1 VTRETPDPDLLA
13 RAWTHS
19 ERASARAGV
28 DVRALE
34 TDDELDEAR
43 YVWDTTWPG
52 QPGGTEITLHLLRT
66 LLHTGAYVSGA
77 YVGHEIIGACL
88 GLVARGE
95 DEDGRWHTH
104 LHSHVAAALPGRG
117 DRGLGTALKVHQ
129 RAWAL
134 DRGYDRIEWTFDPLV
149 RRNAR
154 LNLVKLGGVAV
165 RYYENFY
172 GDMLDGINVGD
183 ASDRFIL
190 RWDLASERVETA
202 LDGTPVPPSR
212 DELLSVGAEQ
222 AVSVDDEGAPV
233 VRDVGSPVR
242 LVALPEDIVAVRGSD
257 LARAKQWRQA
267 VRAAVAPVVNAG
279 GRVVSLTAEGDYV
292 VEVGT

>member
-1 VTRETPDPDLLA
+1 MTREPVDPELLA
-13 RAWTHS
+13 RAWGHS
-19 ERASARAGV
+19 DRASARAGV
-28 DVRALE
+28 VVRALE
-34 TDDELDEAR
+34 SEEELEAAR

-77 YVGHEIIGACL
+77 YVGDEIIGACL
-88 GLVARGE
+88 GLVARSE
-95 DEDGRWHTH
+95 DDDGSWHTH

-134 DRGYDRIEWTFDPLV
+134 ERGYDRIEWTFDPLV

-154 LNLVKLGGVAV
+154 LNLVKLGGLAV

-202 LDGTPVPPSR
+202 MDGGSSAPSR
-212 DELLSVGAEQ
+212 EELVAVGAEV
-222 AVSVDDEGAPV
+222 AVSVDADGGPV
-233 VRDVGSPVR
+233 LHDVDAPVR

-257 LARAKQWRQA
+257 LATAKSWRQA
-267 VRAAVAPVVNAG
+267 VRAAVGPVVNAG

-292 VEVGT
+292 VEAGS

>member
-1 VTRETPDPDLLA
+1 MTRETVDPELLA
-13 RAWTHS
+13 RAWGHS

-28 DVRALE
+28 VVRALQ
-34 TDDELDEAR
+34 TDEELEAAR

-77 YVGHEIIGACL
+77 YVGDEIIGACL
-88 GLVARGE
+88 GLVARSE
-95 DEDGRWHTH
+95 DDDGGWHTH
-104 LHSHVAAALPGRG
+104 LHSHVAAALPGRA

-154 LNLVKLGGVAV
+154 LNLVKLGGTAV
-165 RYYENFY
+165 HYYESFY
-172 GDMLDGINVGD
+172 GDMLDGINAGD

-190 RWDLASERVETA
+190 RWDIASERVETA
-202 LDGTPVPPSR
+202 LEGTPAPPSR
-212 DELLSVGAEQ
+212 DELLALGAEQ
-222 AVSVDDEGAPV
+222 ALSVDGDGVPV
-233 VRDVGSPVR
+233 VHDVGSPVR

-267 VRAAVAPVVNAG
+267 VRAAVAPVVDAG

-292 VEVGT
+292 VEVGS